1 MVLITFGTMIQV
13 HDLGSDKIN
22 KSYIFRGDKEYT
34 DKQISE
40 MLNRPI
46 STQLMQQQQQQPGQM
61 NPQLA
66 NSLTRFFAFRGC

>member
-1 MVLITFGTMIQV
+1 MLLIGLITFGTMIQV

-46 STQLMQQQQQQPGQM
+46 STQLMQQQQQPGQM

-66 NSLTRFFAFRGC
+66 NSLTRFFCL